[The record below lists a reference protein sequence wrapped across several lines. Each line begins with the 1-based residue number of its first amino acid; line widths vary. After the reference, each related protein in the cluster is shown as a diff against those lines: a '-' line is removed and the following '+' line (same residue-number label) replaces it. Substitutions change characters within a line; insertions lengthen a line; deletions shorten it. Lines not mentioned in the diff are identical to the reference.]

1 MARRARVPF
10 VVMMSVLLAA
20 IASSAD
26 PGQGGS
32 IYLDVL
38 PSWGKAAE
46 TPAPECGQKVHGE
59 LLEVFAKSHLSVIDP
74 GRGNVAVPLEARVAG
89 VWTSQKSGTT
99 TYIGL
104 LVERGKATSAHVY
117 YPTPSETPPKRANT
131 QSEEDLR
138 AVTRGLAAAEKAQ
151 ESARLARMVTA
162 RLASLPASVKTQ
174 TTPMTGDFLLDRTPG
189 PAVVLKLSLERDPA
203 GCPGLPAG
211 VATAITEA
219 VREFLHTPK
228 P

>member
-10 VVMMSVLLAA
+10 VVMMSVLLTA
-20 IASSAD
+20 IASGAS
-26 PGQGGS
+26 PEQGGS

-117 YPTPSETPPKRANT
+117 YPAPSETPPKRAT
-131 QSEEDLR
+131 AQSEEDLR
-138 AVTRGLAAAEKAQ
+138 AVTRRLAAAEKAQ

-162 RLASLPASVKTQ
+162 RLASLPASFKAQ
-174 TTPMTGDFLLDRTPG
+174 TTPMTGDFLLDGTPG
-189 PAVVLKLSLERDPA
+189 PAVVLKLALETDA
-203 GCPGLPAG
+203 TGCAALPGG
-211 VATAITEA
+211 VATAITDA
-219 VREFLHTPK
+219 VREFLRTPK

>member
-1 MARRARVPF
+1 VARRARVPF
-10 VVMMSVLLAA
+10 AVMVSVLLAA
-20 IASSAD
+20 IVSSAG

-38 PSWGKAAE
+38 PSWGKAAGT
-46 TPAPECGQKVHGE
+46 TPRECGQKVHGE
-59 LLEVFAKSHLSVIDP
+59 LLEVFEKSHLSVIDP

-104 LVERGKATSAHVY
+104 LVEPGKSTSAHVY
-117 YPTPSETPPKRANT
+117 YSTASETPPKRANA
-131 QSEEDLR
+131 QSKEDLR
-138 AVTRGLAAAEKAQ
+138 AVTRGVAAVEKAQ

-162 RLASLPASVKTQ
+162 RLASPPASVKTQ
-174 TTPMTGDFLLDRTPG
+174 TTAMTGDFLLDNTPG
-189 PAVVLKLSLERDPA
+189 PAVVLKLALETDA
-203 GCPGLPAG
+203 TGCALPGG
-211 VATAITEA
+211 VATAITDA
-219 VREFLHTPK
+219 VREFLRTPK